1 MSFALQAEDAAP
13 YFSPYALEKLHESV
27 TGRQNLS
34 EEDDP
39 ELKTAFSAYRE
50 QVLEFVDRLRDTWA
64 TASAVS
70 GFDVDAFRDQCQSR
84 MEHIQQV
91 GADLS
96 SKFGRSSLSSLAIS
110 SDLLSL
116 RNIQQSLTAMFALV
130 GSVPQH
136 DLLRPKEVDPRPPLL
151 LGGPFLAWG
160 SFLGDMT
167 GALAGV
173 DVAKNITRE
182 RAEGKKLT
190 LHQGGRNPMFPPGV
204 SSARLAL
211 VSNDIA

>member
-1 MSFALQAEDAAP
+1 MSSALQAEEAAP

-27 TGRQNLS
+27 TGRQDLS
-34 EEDDP
+34 DEDDP

-50 QVLEFVDRLRDTWA
+50 RVLEFVDRLQDTWA
-64 TASAVS
+64 TASALS
-70 GFDVDAFRDQCQSR
+70 GFDVEAFRDQCQSR
-84 MEHIQQV
+84 MDHIQQV

-96 SKFGRSSLSSLAIS
+96 SRFGSASLSSRAIS
-110 SDLLSL
+110 ADLLSL
-116 RNIQQSLTAMFALV
+116 RNIQQSLTAMFSLV
-130 GSVPQH
+130 GAVPVRE
-136 DLLRPKEVDPRPPLL
+136 LLRPKAVDLRPPLL
-151 LGGPFLAWG
+151 LGGPFLVWG
-160 SFLGDMT
+160 NFLGDMT

-173 DVAKNITRE
+173 DVSKNITRE

>member
-1 MSFALQAEDAAP
+1 MSSALQAEEAPP

-27 TGRQNLS
+27 IERQDLS
-34 EEDDP
+34 DADDP
-39 ELKTAFSAYRE
+39 DIKSAFTAYRQ
-50 QVLEFVDRLRDTWA
+50 QVLEFVDRLQDTWA
-64 TASAVS
+64 AASALS
-70 GFDVDAFRDQCQSR
+70 GFDVEEFRDQCQSR

-96 SKFGRSSLSSLAIS
+96 SKFGPSSLSSRAIS
-110 SDLLSL
+110 ADLLSL
-116 RNIQQSLTAMFALV
+116 RNIQQSLTAMFSLV
-130 GSVPQH
+130 GSVPAH
-136 DLLRPKEVDPRPPLL
+136 ELLRPKAVDPRPPLL

-190 LHQGGRNPMFPPGV
+190 LHQGGRNPMFPRGI

-211 VSNDIA
+211 VSNEIA